1 MAKDSRFL
9 SVIFDNIRENIVVVD
24 AENYD
29 ILHANQSFVESFG
42 IPVEE
47 SRKKR
52 CYEVTHK
59 SDRPCHESGEKCPV
73 RLAAETGGVSRCVH
87 VHKNEAGGFRTSRL
101 SAYPIRESDGTVR
114 RVVEISEDIT
124 EEVRLQDEIRKKSEF
139 LDNILKNS
147 PDGII
152 GNDLAGNIFL
162 FNEGAERIF
171 GYTSAEVIGKIRA
184 SAFYPPGG
192 AREVKEFIYA
202 EGFGGRGRLQDF
214 ETNIVTSAGKL
225 IPIRLSCELLNE
237 NGREIGTIG
246 FFHDIS
252 GRLALQNHLA
262 ESEAKFRTLFETA
275 SDAILSIDENGLILM
290 ANQAAKRA
298 FEYPGHEIAGLDV
311 RRLLG
316 SGQEGTWEVL
326 ARYASR
332 SEAGKY
338 VESSAVT
345 RSGKKIPFHI
355 SVSESVSGGKRFYTV
370 IMRDVSQI
378 KAYEENLQ
386 ILANT
391 DSLTRLYNR
400 RQIYP
405 IMQGELDRA
414 ARKKISFSVLMID
427 IDHFKKFNDTY
438 GHAGGDLLLAGFAD
452 KMRSSLRQMDSA
464 FRFGGEEF
472 VVLLPET
479 TGREAMV
486 PAERF
491 RQLIA
496 DSRFSM
502 PPEGKPVSVTI
513 SIGIAEY
520 CGGDTLDDVI
530 RHADLAMYAAKSG
543 GRNRVVGY
551 DHLAKPEM
559 PQEFGIQPGDPTR
572 ER

>member
-1 MAKDSRFL
+1 VFCERAGMKKDSEFFSL
-9 SVIFDNIRENIVVVD
+9 VFDNIRENIAVVD
-24 AENYD
+24 AGNYE
-29 ILHANQSFVESFG
+29 ILHANPSFLEAHRL
-42 IPVEE
+42 PLEE

-52 CYEVTHK
+52 CYEVTHGN
-59 SDRPCHESGEKCPV
+59 DQPCHDSGEECPV
-73 RLAAETGGVSRCVH
+73 RLAADTGRVSKCVH
-87 VHKNEAGGFRTSRL
+87 VHRRKEGDSRTIRL
-101 SAYPIRESDGTVR
+101 AAYPIRESDGTVR

-124 EEVRLQDEIRKKSEF
+124 EPVRLQEEIRKKSEF

-152 GNDLAGNIFL
+152 GNDPEGNIFL
-162 FNEGAERIF
+162 FNESAEGIF
-171 GYTSAEVIGKIRA
+171 GYTAAQAIGKIKA
-184 SAFYPPGG
+184 SALYPPGG

-202 EGFGGRGRLQDF
+202 EEFGGRGRLQDF
-214 ETNIVTSAGKL
+214 ETKIMTSAGKST
-225 IPIRLSCELLNE
+225 PIRLSCELLHE
-237 NGREIGTIG
+237 GGREIGTIG

-275 SDAILSIDENGLILM
+275 SDAILSIDEDGLILM
-290 ANQAAKRA
+290 ANGAAKDV
-298 FEYPGHEIAGLDV
+298 FEYPGQEIAGLDV

-316 SGQEGTWEVL
+316 SGQEGAWEVL

-332 SEAGKY
+332 TESGKY
-338 VESSAVT
+338 VESSAVS

-355 SVSESVSGGKRFYTV
+355 SVSENVSGGKRIYTA

-378 KAYEENLQ
+378 KAYEEDLQ

-400 RQIYP
+400 RQFYP
-405 IMQGELDRA
+405 ILQKELDHA
-414 ARKKISFSVLMID
+414 VRKKVPFSVLLID

-438 GHAGGDLLLAGFAD
+438 GHAGGDLLLVGFAD
-452 KMRSSLRQMDSA
+452 KLRSVIRQMDSA

-479 TGREAMV
+479 TGQNAMI

-491 RQLIA
+491 RRLIA
-496 DSRFSM
+496 DSWFPM
-502 PPEGKPVSVTI
+502 PPGGQPVSATI
-513 SIGIAEY
+513 SVGIAGY
-520 CGGDTLDDVI
+520 RNGDTLDDVI

-543 GRNRVVGY
+543 GRNRVADY
-551 DHLAKPEM
+551 DQLTHPET
-559 PQEFGIQPGDPTR
+559 P
-572 ER
+572 